1 MARKVT
7 YYMRSVAD
15 STATFDSVADCKEQL
30 VVPAHAELVNVG
42 GKKTAADEWAID
54 AEGNVTRAC
63 FYANE
68 ADDIAQKAA
77 YREKMIELGVTRLY
91 YHEEKSVEEV

>member
-1 MARKVT
+1 MG
-7 YYMRSVAD
+7 YY
-15 STATFDSVADCKEQL
+15 
-30 VVPAHAELVNVG
+30 
-42 GKKTAADEWAID
+42 